1 LASPNPRREFKL
13 FASMASMPARVRLLL
28 LGAGAL
34 AVAFAAAVLWWPGKW
49 TAEEPLA
56 LEDAGI
62 EAWCADGLTPI
73 AGGGCLRAPE
83 HPSGG
88 GTVPLLVYLHGR
100 YSPKTLADE
109 LQRQGRVAR
118 LGNAR
123 GFGVLAVRGLQGEC
137 TQPELADAWCWPSN
151 PRVADHG
158 SRFIARIE
166 PAIAA
171 AKERVGAGPTFLLG
185 FSNGAYFATLIATR
199 SLRLF
204 DAVTIAHGGP
214 VPPTRAA
221 GPRPPLLLITADDDP
236 SDGEM
241 QQLHAE
247 LGHEKWA
254 HELVSREGGH
264 ALPDWDVN
272 MALTFF
278 TRATKERLPLDPPLQ
293 PPRVRKKAADDAG
306 APETEVED
314 VNPYEPSQPSDG

>member
-1 LASPNPRREFKL
+1 LASPNPRRARKL
-13 FASMASMPARVRLLL
+13 LASMVSMSARSRLLL

-34 AVAFAAAVLWWPGKW
+34 AVAFAAAVLWWPGER
-49 TAEEPLA
+49 TAEEPVA
-56 LEDAGI
+56 LQDAGI

-73 AGGGCLRAPE
+73 AGGGCLRVPE
-83 HPSGG
+83 HPVAH
-88 GTVPLLVYLHGR
+88 TMPLLVYLHGR

-109 LQRQGRVAR
+109 LQRQDRVAR
-118 LGNAR
+118 LGNAH

-137 TQPELADAWCWPSN
+137 TQSELADTWCWPSN

-158 SRFIARIE
+158 SRFVARIE

-199 SLRLF
+199 SLRVF
-204 DAVTIAHGGP
+204 DAITIAHGGP
-214 VPPTRAA
+214 VPPTRAT

-247 LGHEKWA
+247 LGREKWA

-278 TRATKERLPLDPPLQ
+278 ARVMKEHLPLDPPLQ
-293 PPRVRKKAADDAG
+293 APRVRPRPADDAS
-306 APETEVED
+306 AED
-314 VNPYEPSQPSDG
+314 DDESPDPAQPSDD